1 MSCGLSKAMMAAAEQ
16 VDALNEAI
24 DASIMNI
31 PGMAELDNLAAT
43 AQEAAQGVMD
53 KLNDAI
59 PSIKIPDVPFGQL
72 GLQDQMKELVAL
84 AALGYLQAP
93 KIAAKLAEM
102 KAKYEGTDVDI
113 DNLAQLLRSGALDID
128 EICKLVPN
136 VNTDGINL
144 EVKGIPTTFP
154 DIDPVALV
162 RKGKLPDSPVFD
174 KDFIDLDVNVVSR
187 KQADDFLDIEL
198 PSFNF

>member
-1 MSCGLSKAMMAAAEQ
+1 MSCGLSKAMKAAADQ

-31 PGMAELDNLAAT
+31 PGMAELDNLAAK
-43 AQEAAQGVMD
+43 AQEEAQGIMD
-53 KLNDAI
+53 KLADAI
-59 PSIKIPDVPFGQL
+59 PSINIADVPFGEL

-113 DNLAQLLRSGALDID
+113 DNLAQLLRSGALDVD

-174 KDFIDLDVNVVSR
+174 KDFIELDVDVVSR

>member
-1 MSCGLSKAMMAAAEQ
+1 MKAAADQ

-31 PGMAELDNLAAT
+31 PGMAELDNLAAK
-43 AQEAAQGVMD
+43 AQEEAQGIMD
-53 KLNDAI
+53 KLADAI
-59 PSIKIPDVPFGQL
+59 PSINIADVPFGEL

-113 DNLAQLLRSGALDID
+113 DNLAQLLRSGALDVD